1 MGRRVVTTQ
10 FQSVGGGGSIDTYFD
25 KVVKYIP
32 ADIIAAWVTVA
43 GLVKGASGI
52 DVKTVMWIAFAVGVI
67 LTPLWTWKQTSVA
80 GAPPVKR
87 QIAIATVAFIVWT
100 IALAG
105 APFDSIPGFNA
116 IYGSLLLIAYTLV
129 VGLLEP

>member
-1 MGRRVVTTQ
+1 LQ
-10 FQSVGGGGSIDTYFD
+10 AVGSGPADTYFD
-25 KVVKYIP
+25 KVIKYIP

-67 LTPLWTWKQTSVA
+67 VTPLWTWKQTALA

-105 APFDSIPGFNA
+105 PPFDSFNA